1 MKKGITFAGVIVVDQ
16 NKYIRNYPKEGEL
29 TNIYMEST
37 TYGGLVSNTGVN
49 FAALKSGIPIY
60 AAGNVGDDEMGN
72 NIINYFNNQG
82 ICTQQ
87 IIKHKGYK
95 TATVD
100 AYINTENNERTFFA
114 NLAVND
120 IFGKEFPNIKTE
132 YLHIGYL
139 LLMPYLDEIED
150 GKPRLV
156 KHLKHLSDKGV
167 KISIDLVTENT
178 NRYNEVVVP
187 ALKYVDNIIINE
199 LEASYL
205 SKVKIVDELNEV
217 NIDKLKEAAKV
228 IKEYGVKDLVIIHSP
243 LVSLLYDGFKFTV
256 LTSLKLPE
264 GFIKSS
270 VGAGDGF
277 CAGALFG
284 IIKGLPPKEI
294 LEIASSLAAAVL
306 NSETSHSEI
315 KGLKNILRLEKLY
328 GRYK

>member
-1 MKKGITFAGVIVVDQ
+1 
-16 NKYIRNYPKEGEL
+16 
-29 TNIYMEST
+29 
-37 TYGGLVSNTGVN
+37 
-49 FAALKSGIPIY
+49 
-60 AAGNVGDDEMGN
+60 
-72 NIINYFNNQG
+72 
-82 ICTQQ
+82 
-87 IIKHKGYK
+87 
-95 TATVD
+95 
-100 AYINTENNERTFFA
+100 
-114 NLAVND
+114 
-120 IFGKEFPNIKTE
+120 
-132 YLHIGYL
+132 
-139 LLMPYLDEIED
+139 MPYLDEIED

-228 IKEYGVKDLVIIHSP
+228 IKDYGVKDLVIIHAP

-306 NSETSHSEI
+306 NSETSYSEI
-315 KGLKNILRLEKLY
+315 KGLKNILRLEELY
-328 GRYK
+328 DRYK